1 MIFVH
6 KDFYKTGRE
15 RLIAQLRSAGI
26 SDERV
31 LGAIATIPREKF
43 VPDAI
48 KSRAYEDTA
57 LPIGNHQTISQP
69 YTVAF
74 MTSALNIKPGD
85 SVLEI
90 GTGSGYQAATLIM
103 LGAKVFTVE
112 RHWELYNSAKK
123 TLDELGL
130 SAQSR
135 FGDGTIGWSE
145 FAPYDAIIVTAGAP
159 ELPQSLLLQL
169 AIGGRMIIP
178 VGDERSQTLKY
189 VVRKDDREFDAFDM
203 QEFRF
208 VPLIGKEGWT
218 VG

>member
-1 MIFVH
+1 MH

>member
-1 MIFVH
+1 VH

>member
-1 MIFVH
+1 MH
-6 KDFYKTGRE
+6 KDFYKTGRD
-15 RLIAQLRSAGI
+15 RLITQLRSAGI

-31 LGAIATIPREKF
+31 LGAIAVIPREKF
-43 VPDAI
+43 VPVAI

-57 LPIGNHQTISQP
+57 LPIGNNQTISQP

-74 MTSALNIKPGD
+74 MTAALDIKPGD
-85 SVLEI
+85 AVLEI
-90 GTGSGYQAATLIM
+90 GTGSGYQAAALIM

-123 TLDELGL
+123 ILAELGL

-169 AIGGRMIIP
+169 AIGGKMIIP
-178 VGDERSQTLKY
+178 VGDERSQILKY
-189 VVRKDDREFDAFDM
+189 IVRKDEHEFDAFDM
-203 QEFRF
+203 HEFRF

-218 VG
+218 VGD

>member
-1 MIFVH
+1 MH
-6 KDFYKTGRE
+6 KDFYKTGRD
-15 RLIAQLRSAGI
+15 RLIAQLRGAGI

-31 LGAIATIPREKF
+31 LGVMAAIPREKF

-74 MTSALNIKPGD
+74 MTAALNIKPGD

-112 RHWELYNSAKK
+112 RHWELYDSAKK
-123 TLDELGL
+123 ILDDLGL
-130 SAQSR
+130 PVQSR

-178 VGDERSQTLKY
+178 VGDERSQVLKY
-189 VVRKDDREFDAFDM
+189 VVRKDEHEFDAFDM

-218 VG
+218 IGA